1 MNVVDLF
8 AGAGGFSRGFEIEG
22 FKLVVAVENFKPV
35 ANTYKYNFPEVEVLV
50 KDIKEVT
57 GEEIIRICG
66 DVDVLIGS
74 PPCEPFTKANPMAL
88 RPEDRLY
95 KDKRGILTL
104 HYIRLVKEINPKIFI
119 MENVPGILELKKAL
133 IREFRKIGY
142 ENVFFNVL
150 RAEDYGNPSKR
161 TRVFI
166 SNVEI
171 NPKKVDKKMRVI
183 DAIGDLNEFGKI
195 PNHEPIKIP
204 RSKIEKIR
212 KLKWGESLVK
222 FEGRKGEYRNWI
234 RLHPYKL
241 APTVMGHSRFI
252 HPFED
257 RLLTVR
263 EHARLMGFPD
273 DHIFLAG
280 KNVQYEMIGEAV
292 PVPLSRAIAR
302 EVKNLLT

>member
-74 PPCEPFTKANPMAL
+74 PPCDPFTKANPMAL

-95 KDKRGILTL
+95 KDKRVILTL

-183 DAIGDLNEFGKI
+183 D
-195 PNHEPIKIP
+195 PI
-204 RSKIEKIR
+204 IE
-212 KLKWGESLVK
+212 
-222 FEGRKGEYRNWI
+222 
-234 RLHPYKL
+234 
-241 APTVMGHSRFI
+241 
-252 HPFED
+252 
-257 RLLTVR
+257 
-263 EHARLMGFPD
+263 
-273 DHIFLAG
+273 
-280 KNVQYEMIGEAV
+280 
-292 PVPLSRAIAR
+292 
-302 EVKNLLT
+302 